1 MDVLFDIFAPFN
13 TALRPKCAQPAQIGS
28 RSTKA
33 TTSGLAHRSMRRGQY
48 SNDQLSSCASCS
60 DSHAQGMTR
69 CFNVFTR
76 DGVTARNARNL
87 LRLITQTFGG

>member
-1 MDVLFDIFAPFN
+1 MDALFDIFAPFN

-28 RSTKA
+28 RNPKA
-33 TTSGLAHRSMRRGQY
+33 TTSGLAHRTLRRGQY

-69 CFNVFTR
+69 CFNMFTR
-76 DGVTARNARNL
+76 HGFAACDARNL
-87 LRLITQTFGG
+87 F